1 MARRT
6 RIAVLSG
13 ATALVLLAAALVL
26 VVTLLDWNRFKGIIT
41 TRASEATGRELAI
54 AGDISVDWGWHPRVT
69 LEGVTLENADWSS
82 DPYMVEIR
90 RLSVR
95 IEILELLRGRIVL
108 PEVELDRPRLILE
121 RNDRGDGNWAFEP
134 AGVAEAAS
142 PDDRT
147 EVPIVERLAI
157 REGEIVYRDPGRE
170 IDVRSRISTVV
181 GTAGE
186 GSEQVNLSGTGTV
199 GGEPLSVDIDSGPL
213 VDLRDPHRPYPLKGT
228 IAVGDTKA
236 SLEGTLLEPA
246 RFRGMDLVLHVQG
259 ANVGDL
265 FPIIGVPAPETP
277 PYDIR
282 GRLTRDGEIWRFENF
297 DGTVGDSDLAGT
309 LDFDAG
315 GERLTITGDLR
326 SQRLDFDDLGGIV
339 GAPTGT
345 GEGETAS
352 EEQQRR
358 AEIFARRDKLLPNA
372 PIDFEKVR
380 SVDARVTFT
389 GEDVLAPN
397 VPLEG
402 VRLGVMLEDGVLRL
416 DPLQIGVAGGRVS
429 ATIQLDARTD
439 TVVSDMDV
447 HLSGFRLEEVVEGA
461 GGSGEI
467 FGRTQLRTWGNSI
480 ADALATAD
488 GDFALMMNSGSF
500 SNLVMELAGLDVA
513 EALGFALGDDQQVPI
528 RCAVL
533 DFEVADGV
541 MRSRTIVLDTTD
553 TNIIGEAVIN
563 LGDEELA
570 VDLEAQ
576 PKDPSLFS
584 ARTPVMV
591 TGTFR
596 DVSVGIDAESAG
608 IRAGAAVALGVLLT
622 PLAGVLAFVEP
633 GPGEDS
639 ACASLIRGAEEDT
652 NDPPGQ

>member
-26 VVTLLDWNRFKGIIT
+26 FVALFDWNRLKGIIT
-41 TRASEATGRELAI
+41 SRASEATGRELAI

-142 PDDRT
+142 PEDRT
-147 EVPIVERLAI
+147 DVPIIERLAI

-186 GSEQVNLSGTGTV
+186 GSERVNVSGTGTV
-199 GGEPLSVDIDSGPL
+199 GGEPLSVDLESGPL
-213 VDLRDPHRPYPLKGT
+213 VDLRDPHRPYPVKGT

-236 SLEGTLLEPA
+236 SLEGTLLEPV

-282 GRLTRDGEIWRFENF
+282 GRLTRDGEVWRFENF

-309 LDFDAG
+309 LDFDTG

-326 SQRLDFDDLGGIV
+326 SRRLDFDDLGGIV

-358 AEIFARRDKLLPNA
+358 AEVFARGDKLLPNA

-380 SVDARVTFT
+380 SVDARITFT

-402 VRLGVMLEDGVLRL
+402 VRLGVLLEDGVLRL

-488 GDFALMMNSGSF
+488 GDFALIMNSGSF
-500 SNLVMELAGLDVA
+500 SNLFMELAGLDVA
-513 EALGFALGDDQQVPI
+513 EALGFALGDDQQVAI

-563 LGDEELA
+563 LGNEELA

-608 IRAGAAVALGVLLT
+608 IRAGAAVALGALLT
-622 PLAGVLAFVEP
+622 PLAGVLAFLEP
-633 GPGEDS
+633 GLGEDS
-639 ACASLIRGAEEDT
+639 ACASLIRGAEEGTD
-652 NDPPGQ
+652 DPPGQ

>member
-82 DPYMVEIR
+82 EPYMVEIR

-236 SLEGTLLEPA
+236 SLEGTLLEPV

-596 DVSVGIDAESAG
+596 DVSVEIDAESAG